1 MRKIGNGEA
10 YCAVVRRQPTT
21 QLLRDLR
28 ALHSSSGGGVL
39 ATCLQQWLAS
49 AVDPRLSVLQA
60 MASQELRQERER
72 LERQWP
78 FSWRDR
84 HFTHGPPRKVLQ

>member
-1 MRKIGNGEA
+1 MRQIGDGDA
-10 YCAVVRRQPTT
+10 YRAVVRRRPTT
-21 QLLRDLR
+21 QLLRDLS
-28 ALHSSSGGGVL
+28 ALRSSGGGIL
-39 ATCLQQWLAS
+39 ATCLQQWLES

-60 MASQELRQERER
+60 WVGQELRQERER
-72 LERQWP
+72 LERQRP